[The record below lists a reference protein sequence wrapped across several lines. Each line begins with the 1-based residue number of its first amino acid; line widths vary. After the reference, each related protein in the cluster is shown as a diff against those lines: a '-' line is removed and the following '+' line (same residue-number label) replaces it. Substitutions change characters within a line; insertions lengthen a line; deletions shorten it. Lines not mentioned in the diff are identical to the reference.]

1 MNPMVP
7 IYANL
12 VIHGLKTL
20 DQVPARLRLAVE
32 AYIASLNI

>member
-12 VIHGLKTL
+12 ILAGLKKL
-20 DQVPARLRLAVE
+20 EEVPARLRLAVE
-32 AYIASLNI
+32 NYLKSTT